1 MSSLNTAGS
10 IYRAIMMKKQ
20 DNVAT
25 ALEDIPAGAAVQ
37 LHVDDASLTVT
48 LCEPI
53 AFGHKF
59 AVRPIT
65 GGEDILKYGEVIGM
79 ANRVIQPGEHV
90 HVHNLD
96 GKRGRGDQVGA

>member
-1 MSSLNTAGS
+1 
-10 IYRAIMMKKQ
+10 MMKKQ

-25 ALEDIPAGAAVQ
+25 ALEDIPAGVTVELKA
-37 LHVDDASLTVT
+37 DGCSLTVI
-48 LCEPI
+48 LSEPI

-59 AVRPIT
+59 AVRPIA

-79 ANRVIQPGEHV
+79 ANRSIQPGEHV